1 MLARAAASSQRFEA
15 AVEMNA
21 PQPVRC
27 PTCWQSPV
35 GCVCSIV
42 ARIDN
47 RVPVTI
53 LQHPREARHAFGT
66 LGLLAASLERLDV
79 RCGVT
84 HAPVVGTLLWPGD
97 DATPIEAAAAP
108 EHLIAIDGTWSGA
121 RVILRDNPW
130 LAALPKIVL
139 TPSTPGRYRTRRE
152 KTPRGMATVE
162 AVASALV
169 HFEPE
174 LAPGV
179 STLFAAFEAREA
191 RMVAHQASPVARM
204 RKRRRPSAERVALA
218 RDDAA
223 IGAALRVGGEA
234 VAWAVRRGPAE
245 LSLRLDADVSAERW
259 ARCGL
264 ADAEVVSADEA
275 AARLGAFLA
284 DVPAL
289 FVWRAAPFERL
300 ALDVP
305 IYDLKT
311 IARRRGVPDAPM
323 PHALGA
329 RLDRS
334 EALRAQLR
342 TA

>member
-1 MLARAAASSQRFEA
+1 
-15 AVEMNA
+15 MNA
-21 PQPVRC
+21 PNPARC

-35 GCVCSIV
+35 GCVCALV
-42 ARIDN
+42 APIAN

-66 LGLLAASLERLDV
+66 LGLLAASLERLHV
-79 RCGVT
+79 RSGVV
-84 HAPVVGTLLWPGD
+84 HAPLAGTLLWPGD
-97 DATPIEAAAAP
+97 DATPIESARAP
-108 EHLIAIDGTWSGA
+108 DHLIAIDGTWAGA
-121 RVILRDNPW
+121 RVILRENPW

-139 TPSTPGRYRTRRE
+139 TPSSPGRYRTRRE
-152 KTPRGMATVE
+152 KTARGMATVE
-162 AVASALV
+162 AVASTLL

-174 LAPGV
+174 LAAGV

-191 RMVAHQASPVARM
+191 RMVAHQASPVART

-223 IGAALRVGGEA
+223 FGAALRVGGDA
-234 VAWAVRRGPAE
+234 VAWAVRRDAE
-245 LSLRLDADVSAERW
+245 ALTLRLDADVAPERW

-264 ADAEVVSADEA
+264 EDAEVVSAEQA
-275 AARLGAFLA
+275 SARLGAFLA
-284 DVPAL
+284 GAPAL

-305 IYDLKT
+305 VYDLKT

-323 PHALGA
+323 PHALHE

-334 EALRAQLR
+334 EALRARLR